1 MLNDQNA
8 HAYTEIAIPRGTWT
22 KGGKYLTPHPQ
33 EHDRE
38 QTKGVLQ
45 FLNSFDV
52 FYLLSVCLS
61 VWGVLDP

>member
-8 HAYTEIAIPRGTWT
+8 HIQKLPSPAAHGP

-61 VWGVLDP
+61 V